1 MSHSFLES
9 ANESNFLRHDLTL
22 VLSPAAPGVADVV
35 AASFS
40 SYASDGAWRDFVGA
54 TVATVGTDDECGVL
68 CLQRPSDCGF
78 YVHDSSASEC
88 HIGSVDRTSSTLS
101 SAADAATVKFYQGA
115 P

>member
-9 ANESNFLRHDLTL
+9 ANESNFLRHESHDLTL

-54 TVATVGTDDECGVL
+54 TVATVGTDDEWQTAYGGL
-68 CLQRPSDCGF
+68 PSSEFDLV
-78 YVHDSSASEC
+78 YLLPAASRE
-88 HIGSVDRTSSTLS
+88 TE
-101 SAADAATVKFYQGA
+101 
-115 P
+115 